1 MAKSYL
7 DELRQSISEQIDS
20 LELSAEGKA
29 RKISYLKDRWL
40 DQTIWFEKRASTM
53 QSWYRKF
60 RLSIVI
66 GGVIVPALIGL
77 ELSDPG
83 HNKIKSRIAL
93 GLSLSIA
100 SCIAVEDFLNFGEKS
115 LNYRKAAEAM
125 KSEWWK
131 FQTLTGRY
139 TKFSSIETAIPA
151 FAQRVEQI
159 IESDLQNFTEMMDE
173 QLTEDRKENQKAFD
187 NTQRAIDDLNIN
199 LKRQLE
205 AINQRFDS
213 SNNFNGKTA
222 EITLENPQDIT
233 STISI
238 TQTLD
243 NEFTRDVDL
252 LPLGI
257 AAMEWQEEEEDLS
270 VTSNYIKE
278 RQSEASQLITP
289 QKAAQILSPCS
300 EKDCETYLPGI
311 LEALQQFEI
320 LDKQVLIAMLAT
332 VRVETG
338 GFKPVHEYGGEKYWQ
353 RYEGRKDLGNV
364 NPGDGVKYH
373 GRGYI
378 QVTGRANY
386 RDFGKKL
393 GVDLEGQPD
402 LAMEPKISALVLTK
416 YFASRGVVGAARN
429 EDWRKVRKLVN
440 GGDNGW
446 DEFIKYVKRA
456 KSVII

>member
-1 MAKSYL
+1 
-7 DELRQSISEQIDS
+7 
-20 LELSAEGKA
+20 
-29 RKISYLKDRWL
+29 
-40 DQTIWFEKRASTM
+40 
-53 QSWYRKF
+53 
-60 RLSIVI
+60 
-66 GGVIVPALIGL
+66 
-77 ELSDPG
+77 
-83 HNKIKSRIAL
+83 
-93 GLSLSIA
+93 
-100 SCIAVEDFLNFGEKS
+100 
-115 LNYRKAAEAM
+115 
-125 KSEWWK
+125 
-131 FQTLTGRY
+131 
-139 TKFSSIETAIPA
+139 
-151 FAQRVEQI
+151 
-159 IESDLQNFTEMMDE
+159 MMDE

-338 GFKPVHEYGGEKYWQ
+338 GIKPVHEYGGEKYWQ
-353 RYEGRKDLGNV
+353 RYEGRRDLGNV

-378 QVTGRANY
+378 QLTGRANY

-402 LAMEPKISALVLTK
+402 LAMDPKISALVLTK
-416 YFASRGVVGAARN
+416 YLASRGVAGAARN

-440 GGDNGW
+440 GGYNGW
-446 DEFIKYVKRA
+446 DEFIKYVERA
-456 KSVII
+456 KSAIV